1 MGKKLYLM
9 RHGETLFNT
18 QGRVQGACDS
28 PLTQL
33 GIDQA
38 MLAKKY
44 FDDNAISFDKVYSS
58 TQERATDTAKLV
70 SGQENVVQ
78 LKGIKEMDF
87 GQFEAQ
93 PEFLLPKFRPGAN
106 SFEDLLVPFGGE
118 DIMAVGARALK
129 TILKALQE
137 EDGAESLLMVSHGA
151 TMWGLC
157 LQLKIAFPKG
167 VGFSNCAIC
176 EFDYDG
182 ELHLDKLIL
191 PTKDFETY
199 LFERDENQ

>member
-38 MLAKKY
+38 MLVKKY

-70 SGQENVVQ
+70 SGQENIIVKQSV
-78 LKGIKEMDF
+78 M
-87 GQFEAQ
+87 
-93 PEFLLPKFRPGAN
+93 
-106 SFEDLLVPFGGE
+106 
-118 DIMAVGARALK
+118 
-129 TILKALQE
+129 
-137 EDGAESLLMVSHGA
+137 
-151 TMWGLC
+151 
-157 LQLKIAFPKG
+157 
-167 VGFSNCAIC
+167 
-176 EFDYDG
+176 
-182 ELHLDKLIL
+182 
-191 PTKDFETY
+191 
-199 LFERDENQ
+199 

>member
-1 MGKKLYLM
+1 MTKEMVAL
-9 RHGETLFNT
+9 
-18 QGRVQGACDS
+18 
-28 PLTQL
+28 
-33 GIDQA
+33 IDHV
-38 MLAKKY
+38 K
-44 FDDNAISFDKVYSS
+44 IHSSSIDKVYSS

-70 SGQENVVQ
+70 SGQENVV
-78 LKGIKEMDF
+78 
-87 GQFEAQ
+87 Q

-182 ELHLDKLIL
+182 KLHLDKLIL